1 MSLKINA
8 KTVVL
13 GTGGTI
19 AGTRTSAENPDIYES
34 GRLGVANLIDSVGED
49 YCGLEFQDVA
59 QIDSKNMSLPV
70 WQSLLNALMQAQSR
84 QDVAGVVIT
93 HGTDTIEETAY
104 LLHAFSPWPKPIVMT
119 CAMHPADHPM
129 ADGPANLRDALS
141 LLHHAQAQGVCVVFN
156 GQAHHALHV
165 QKIST
170 DPLKAFSSGFASLA
184 AEKINGEWVWQ
195 STPTAT
201 TKLDI
206 PSLAGFLSA
215 TQWPRVEWLTH
226 HAGSSSEMVQALL
239 NAQSNTRLRGLVIA
253 GTGAGTY
260 KDAWNGSLQK
270 AIGLGVA
277 VWISSRCAWGKSLP
291 QAHQNIGQLVNL
303 PPAKACVALA
313 LSVLS
318 QDEKKS
324 AL

>member
-1 MSLKINA
+1 
-8 KTVVL
+8 
-13 GTGGTI
+13 
-19 AGTRTSAENPDIYES
+19 
-34 GRLGVANLIDSVGED
+34 
-49 YCGLEFQDVA
+49 
-59 QIDSKNMSLPV
+59 LPV

-104 LLHAFSPWPKPIVMT
+104 LVHAFGPWPKPIVMT
-119 CAMHPADHPM
+119 CAMRPADHPM

-226 HAGSSSEMVQALL
+226 HAGSSSEMMQALL

-260 KDAWNGSLQK
+260 KDTWNGSLQK

-277 VWISSRCAWGKSLP
+277 VWISSRCAWGNALP
-291 QAHQNIGQLVNL
+291 QANQTMGQQVDL

>member
-1 MSLKINA
+1 M
-8 KTVVL
+8 
-13 GTGGTI
+13 
-19 AGTRTSAENPDIYES
+19 
-34 GRLGVANLIDSVGED
+34 
-49 YCGLEFQDVA
+49 GLP
-59 QIDSKNMSLPV
+59 I
-70 WQSLLNALMQAQSR
+70 WQSLLKALVQAQSR
-84 QDVAGVVIT
+84 QDVAGLVIT
-93 HGTDTIEETAY
+93 HGTDTIEETAF
-104 LLHAFSPWPKPIVMT
+104 LLHAFGPWPKPVVMT
-119 CAMHPADHPM
+119 CAMRPADHPM
-129 ADGPANLRDALS
+129 ADGPVNLRDALS

-184 AEKINGEWVWQ
+184 AEKINGKWVWQ

-201 TKLDI
+201 AKLDI
-206 PSLAGFLSA
+206 PSLAGFLGA

-226 HAGSSSEMVQALL
+226 HAGSSSEMMEALL
-239 NAQSNTRLRGLVIA
+239 NAQSHTRLRGLLIA

-260 KDAWNGSLQK
+260 KDAWNDSLQK
-270 AIGLGVA
+270 AIEVGVA
-277 VWISSRCAWGKSLP
+277 VWISSRCTWGNALP
-291 QAHQNIGQLVNL
+291 QAHQTMGQRVDL

-313 LSVLS
+313 LSLLS

>member
-1 MSLKINA
+1 
-8 KTVVL
+8 
-13 GTGGTI
+13 
-19 AGTRTSAENPDIYES
+19 
-34 GRLGVANLIDSVGED
+34 
-49 YCGLEFQDVA
+49 
-59 QIDSKNMSLPV
+59 
-70 WQSLLNALMQAQSR
+70 
-84 QDVAGVVIT
+84 
-93 HGTDTIEETAY
+93 
-104 LLHAFSPWPKPIVMT
+104 
-119 CAMHPADHPM
+119 
-129 ADGPANLRDALS
+129 
-141 LLHHAQAQGVCVVFN
+141 
-156 GQAHHALHV
+156 V

-170 DPLKAFSSGFASLA
+170 NPLKAFSSGFASLA

-195 STPTAT
+195 STPTAST
-201 TKLDI
+201 GLSI
-206 PSLAGFLSA
+206 PTLEGFLSA
-215 TQWPRVEWLTH
+215 AQWPRVEWLTH
-226 HAGSSSEMVQALL
+226 HAGSSSEMMQALL

-277 VWISSRCAWGKSLP
+277 VWISSRCAWGNALT
-291 QAHQNIGQLVNL
+291 QANQTMGQQVDL

>member
-19 AGTRTSAENPDIYES
+19 AGTRTNAENPDIYES

-104 LLHAFSPWPKPIVMT
+104 LLHAFGPWPKPVVMT

-226 HAGSSSEMVQALL
+226 HAGSSSEMMQALL

>member
-34 GRLGVANLIDSVGED
+34 GRLGVANLIDPVGED

-59 QIDSKNMSLPV
+59 QIDSKNMGLPV

-104 LLHAFSPWPKPIVMT
+104 LVHAFGPWPKPVVMT

-170 DPLKAFSSGFASLA
+170 DPLKAFSSGFAPLA

-226 HAGSSSEMVQALL
+226 HAGSSSEMMQALL

-253 GTGAGTY
+253 GTGAGTF

-277 VWISSRCAWGKSLP
+277 VWISSRCAWGNALP
-291 QAHQNIGQLVNL
+291 QANQTMDQQVDL

>member
-19 AGTRTSAENPDIYES
+19 AGIRKSPGNPDIYES
-34 GRLGVANLIDSVGED
+34 GRLGVADLIDSVSED
-49 YCGLEFQDVA
+49 YSGLEFQDVA
-59 QIDSKNMSLPV
+59 QIDSKNMGLPI
-70 WQSLLNALMQAQSR
+70 WQSLLKALVQAQSR
-84 QDVAGVVIT
+84 QDVAGLVIT
-93 HGTDTIEETAY
+93 HGTDTIEETAF
-104 LLHAFSPWPKPIVMT
+104 LLHAFGPWPKPVVMT
-119 CAMHPADHPM
+119 CAMRPADHPM
-129 ADGPANLRDALS
+129 ADGPVNLRDALS

-184 AEKINGEWVWQ
+184 AEKINGKWVWQ

-201 TKLDI
+201 AKLDI
-206 PSLAGFLSA
+206 PSLAGFLGA

-226 HAGSSSEMVQALL
+226 HAGSSSEMMEALL
-239 NAQSNTRLRGLVIA
+239 NAQSHTRLRGLLIA

-260 KDAWNGSLQK
+260 KDAWNDSLQK
-270 AIGLGVA
+270 AIEVGVA
-277 VWISSRCAWGKSLP
+277 VWISSRCTWGNALP
-291 QAHQNIGQLVNL
+291 QAHQTKGQRVDL

-313 LSVLS
+313 LSLLS